1 MNMSVDGGEK
11 KVQGSIMLSQ
21 GSDITA
27 GRKNLL
33 SSIWGGRNTVITTN
47 LMPNGDPP
55 SLMLWGAEEGMAEK
69 RYTMGQGR
77 V

>member
-1 MNMSVDGGEK
+1 MNKSVDGSDK
-11 KVQGSIMLSQ
+11 KVQANGMLLQ
-21 GSDITA
+21 GPDITA

-33 SSIWGGRNTVITTN
+33 SSIWGGRNKIVTTT

-55 SLMLWGAEEGMAEK
+55 SLMLWGAEEDMGEK
-69 RYTMGQGR
+69 RYTMGHSR